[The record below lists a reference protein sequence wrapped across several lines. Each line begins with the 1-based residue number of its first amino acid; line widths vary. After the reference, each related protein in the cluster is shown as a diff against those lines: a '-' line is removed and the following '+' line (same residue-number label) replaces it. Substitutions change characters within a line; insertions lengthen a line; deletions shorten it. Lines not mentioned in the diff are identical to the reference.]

1 MLPLLD
7 RELEESHVE
16 VEIALA
22 RELPPVEGLRAQLG
36 QVVVNLVANACE
48 ALAPVDGPRRITVS
62 TAERDGYVELVVS
75 DNGPGLAD
83 GVKAQLFEPFVTTK
97 PGGLGMG
104 LAICRSIAE
113 RHGGRLTAE
122 TPAEGGV
129 RMTLTLPAA
138 VSEEA
143 RT

>member
-1 MLPLLD
+1 V
-7 RELEESHVE
+7 EL
-16 VEIALA
+16 EIALA
-22 RELPPVEGLRAQLG
+22 PALPPVEGLRAQLG

-48 ALAPVDGPRRITVS
+48 ALAGVDGPRRLTVS
-62 TAERDGYVELVVS
+62 TSERGGRVELAVA

-113 RHGGRLTAE
+113 RHGGHLTAE
-122 TPAEGGV
+122 SPAGGGV

-138 VSEEA
+138 VPEA
-143 RT
+143 ARA